1 MEDPKKT
8 ILNLLKENWDALSV
22 GFTPKFSVDWYDRK
36 EEMPQLVV
44 TRLTEDQRYLGLT
57 GDPSAAAKRVEGLYA
72 VDVWSKGDQARRWS
86 MIEEAD
92 RILRERCKTPGGAL
106 GFLEARS
113 WRDLDEVDVS
123 PKLFRTQIIVR
134 VVYNKS

>member
-8 ILNLLKENWDALSV
+8 ILNLLKENWDASGV

-36 EEMPQLVV
+36 EEMPQVV
-44 TRLTEDQRYLGLT
+44 VSRLTEDQRYLGLT
-57 GDPSAAAKRVEGLYA
+57 GDPPAATKRVEGLYA
-72 VDVWSKGDQARRWS
+72 VDVWSKGDQAKRWG

-92 RILRERCKTPGGAL
+92 RILREKCNTPGGSL
-106 GFLEARS
+106 EFLEART

>member
-8 ILNLLKENWDALSV
+8 ILNLLRENWDASGM

-36 EEMPQLVV
+36 EEMPQVV
-44 TRLTEDQRYLGLT
+44 VSRLTEDQRYLGLT
-57 GDPSAAAKRVEGLYA
+57 GNPSAATKRVEGLYA
-72 VDVWSKGDQARRWS
+72 VDVWSKGDQARRWG
-86 MIEEAD
+86 MIAEVD
-92 RILRERCKTPGGAL
+92 RILGESCSTPGGAL
-106 GFLEARS
+106 EFVEARS
-113 WRDLDEVDVS
+113 WRDLDEFDVS